1 MRVYKEEEWMPRFS
15 DIRKKA
21 LPRPPMKSLILK
33 AIQDE
38 LKVHPVLK
46 NAKFA
51 VTKASVVN
59 KEWLIDLLA
68 SLNYDHPYFAPG
80 YAPEPHEKVEQPDT
94 EIMVNDP

>member
-1 MRVYKEEEWMPRFS
+1 MRVYKEEDWMPRFS

-46 NAKFA
+46 DVKFA
-51 VTKASVVN
+51 VTKAS
-59 KEWLIDLLA
+59 
-68 SLNYDHPYFAPG
+68 
-80 YAPEPHEKVEQPDT
+80 
-94 EIMVNDP
+94 